1 MSEPPCL
8 ARLAASVK
16 HSAELLDV
24 SVWQVWKFIRD
35 GEVET
40 FRIGRKRLVTY
51 ESLHALI
58 AKKLGATKVGSS
70 TEVGANQ
77 KPGAHT
83 PIAGAEQ

>member
-1 MSEPPCL
+1 MSEPRL
-8 ARLAASVK
+8 AQLAASVK

-51 ESLHALI
+51 ESLQALV
-58 AKKLGATKVGSS
+58 AKKMS
-70 TEVGANQ
+70 TAKENPGGKAGANERINAQ
-77 KPGAHT
+77 PANSSR
-83 PIAGAEQ
+83 

>member
-16 HSAELLDV
+16 HCAELLDV

-40 FRIGRKRLVTY
+40 FRVGRKRLVTY
-51 ESLHALI
+51 ESLQTLV
-58 AKKLGATKVGSS
+58 AKKMS
-70 TEVGANQ
+70 TAKENPGGQAGANER
-77 KPGAHT
+77 T
-83 PIAGAEQ
+83 I

>member
-1 MSEPPCL
+1 MSEPLRL
-8 ARLAASVK
+8 AQLAASVK

-51 ESLHALI
+51 ESLQALI
-58 AKKLGATKVGSS
+58 AKKMSTAKESPSGEARANEKFNAHTANSS
-70 TEVGANQ
+70 T
-77 KPGAHT
+77 
-83 PIAGAEQ
+83 